1 MLIHL
6 PILINHQEV
15 PSPSLSPL
23 SIQSIN
29 KLIRSISYTTHK
41 ARESKTQKRN
51 TKARVVMEAALVLNS
66 AVALAIAFLLGHLYK
81 TVWLKCET
89 MRRKLRMQGIK
100 GPPPSILYGNLPE
113 MQKIQANAAKPSST
127 GLASDIVAH
136 DYTSTLF
143 PYFEQWRKEYGK
155 LPFWPPT
162 KKKKKRLYINF
173 KFINMLL
180 SLRWWRSHRRITN
193 SLVLSV
199 NIHM

>member
-15 PSPSLSPL
+15 LSPSLSPL

-29 KLIRSISYTTHK
+29 KLIRSITCTTHK
-41 ARESKTQKRN
+41 ARGSKTQKRN
-51 TKARVVMEAALVLNS
+51 TKARVVMEAALVFNS

-100 GPPPSILYGNLPE
+100 GPPHAILYGNLPE

-127 GLASDIVAH
+127 SLASDIVAH

-155 LPFWPPT
+155 LPFWPPP
-162 KKKKKRLYINF
+162 KKKKIKKKKRD
-173 KFINMLL
+173 FILIS
-180 SLRWWRSHRRITN
+180 SL
-193 SLVLSV
+193 
-199 NIHM
+199 